1 MHAIKSIAA
10 IFGLVLMTSAC
21 SSELDE
27 GQPLSIGTSGSDAAF
42 SFYDI
47 DRDLVVTAK
56 EIYLGEKKFGATRV
70 TSDDIAEQIL
80 VEYDL
85 DGSGVLDNLEFTGL
99 VNAKVLSGVLYHP
112 EWTKPSSAQ

>member
-10 IFGLVLMTSAC
+10 ILGLVLMTGAC

-42 SFYDI
+42 SFYDV

-56 EIYLGEKKFGATRV
+56 EIYFGEKKFSATRV
-70 TSDDIAEQIL
+70 TSDVIAEQIL
-80 VEYDL
+80 VENDL
-85 DGSGVLDNLEFTGL
+85 DSSGALDNLEFTGL
-99 VNAKVLSGVLYHP
+99 VNSKVLSGVLHNP
-112 EWTKPSSAQ
+112 EWTKPASAQ